1 MSFLVVLCVES
12 KEMLIGY
19 PSPWMILILSV
30 LKVGRKMHEPLGY
43 RVLCVSDPNEALLL
57 AAQHVNN

>member
-1 MSFLVVLCVES
+1 
-12 KEMLIGY
+12 MLIGY